1 MVRMRRWTLAAATA
15 ALALWVVAGSVVAA
29 DSAVMIAG
37 FAFSPATVTI
47 QVGDSVTWTNDDS
60 TAHTATAGG
69 GAFDTGSLG
78 NGESA
83 TVTFDT
89 AGTFAYVCSIH
100 PQMTGSVVAE
110 AAAATPAPT
119 PAPTTAPADGGG
131 GVTITPAPTDTMAA
145 EAAEDDRTSLAV
157 TVALAAL
164 GIVMLVGTFIADRRF
179 RARVEIEPKGR

>member
-15 ALALWVVAGSVVAA
+15 ALALWMVAGSVVAA
-29 DSAVMIAG
+29 DSAVAIAG
-37 FAFSPATVTI
+37 FSFSPATVTI
-47 QVGDSVTWTNDDS
+47 QVGDSVTWTNQDS
-60 TAHTATAGG
+60 TAHTATGSGG
-69 GAFDTGSLG
+69 FDTGSLG

-83 TVTFDT
+83 AVTFDT

-100 PQMTGSVVAE
+100 PQMSGTVVVE

-119 PAPTTAPADGGG
+119 TPADGGG
-131 GVTITPAPTDTMAA
+131 GVTITPAPTDTMAT
-145 EAAEDDRTSLAV
+145 EASEEDGATLAI

-179 RARVEIEPKGR
+179 RARVEIEPKRR